1 MLSTKRMAVKPIA
14 LLSIATIV
22 ATVALSV
29 MVGSIVFATHIIC
42 MTPNVASHVTYIH
55 VTKMY
60 SGGVLHIVVSHV
72 NPRLLPAI
80 R

>member
-1 MLSTKRMAVKPIA
+1 MLSNKRIMTKPIA
-14 LLSIATIV
+14 LLSMATIV
-22 ATVALSV
+22 ATIALSV
-29 MVGSIVFATHIIC
+29 MVGSLVFAAHVTS
-42 MTPNVASHVTYIH
+42 MTPYVASHVTYIH

-60 SGGVLHIVVSHV
+60 SGGVLHIIVSHV